1 MIKDCW
7 THASHVNHERDI
19 LEKIKDLKGVP
30 HLIAA
35 WMVEIGGLIDQT
47 DVHRP
52 APLHTLSND
61 VHIHLRML
69 MQPVGAPLSEFGSI
83 HELLSVLID
92 ILDSM
97 SKSITWFVYL
107 TVFNSSQGTLRKV
120 PHPPL

>member
-7 THASHVNHERDI
+7 THASRVNRERDI

-30 HLIAA
+30 RLIAA
-35 WMVEIGGLIDQT
+35 WTVEIGGSIDRT
-47 DVHRP
+47 DVCHP

-69 MQPVGAPLSEFGSI
+69 MQPVGTPLSKFGSI
-83 HELLSVLID
+83 RELLSMLID
-92 ILDSM
+92 ILDST
-97 SKSITWFVYL
+97 SKSIAWFVYL
-107 TVFNSSQGTLRKV
+107 TVFSSQGNLRKV

>member
-7 THASHVNHERDI
+7 THASRVNRKRDI

-30 HLIAA
+30 CLIAA
-35 WMVEIGGLIDQT
+35 WTVEIGGLIDRT
-47 DVHRP
+47 DVRHP

-61 VHIHLRML
+61 VCIHLQML
-69 MQPVGAPLSEFGSI
+69 MQPVGTPLSEFGSI
-83 HELLSVLID
+83 HELLSMLID
-92 ILDSM
+92 ILDST
-97 SKSITWFVYL
+97 SKSIAWFVYL